1 MVINPH
7 KATDLCLLVDDDPDI
22 LPLLERTLKKDFGI
36 HSIKTNSINEAIQ
49 FIKTVPFALC
59 LTDMQLPYEYNGKFQ
74 EDGGIQIV
82 NALRQHAPE
91 TPIIVMTAY
100 ASLESTVQSLKE
112 GAFDYISKPISIIK
126 LRHTVSNALQA
137 TTSTFVENTEKR
149 EYVANNLIGDSLVIR
164 KLRAQLET
172 IAYAQIPVHITGESG
187 VGKEVVARVIH
198 RLSPCADKPFIAVN
212 CSAISSDLMESEF
225 FGHRKGSFT
234 GAEKH
239 KEGLFQAADG
249 GILFLD
255 EIGDLPQSMQ
265 AKLLRAIQEKKIRPV
280 GSNQEI
286 PIDVRILSAT
296 HRDLEALVKDGTFRG
311 DLLYRIKVIELRVP
325 PLRDRIEDIP
335 LLASKILSEIS
346 RDFGLYSD
354 FTLDPLA
361 VGVLK
366 TYPFFGNVRELRNI
380 LERAAAVCQSSQ
392 ISLED
397 LELPAHNVVE
407 LPARQVEPI
416 LSNESID
423 SDLML
428 DELGISAN
436 SQSEPEDR
444 DAALNELLKKY
455 ASMQLDEFLTEMEKA
470 KISYAIEHNDK
481 NLTTAAKTL
490 GLSRSALRYR
500 ITRYGLNVKDSDE

>member
-1 MVINPH
+1 MATNSH
-7 KATDLCLLVDDDPDI
+7 KTLPLCLLVDDAPDI
-22 LPLLERTLKKDFGI
+22 LHMLALTLKKDLGI
-36 HSIKTNSINEAIQ
+36 RSLKASSIHEALQ
-49 FIKTVPFALC
+49 FIETVPFTLC
-59 LTDMQLPYEYNGKFQ
+59 LTDMQLPSEPGGRFQ
-74 EDGGIQIV
+74 EDGGIQII
-82 NALRQHAPE
+82 NALHQKNPE

-112 GAFDYISKPISIIK
+112 GAFDYISKPLSIVK

-137 TTSTFVENTEKR
+137 TTSTFAENTEKR
-149 EYVANNLIGDSLVIR
+149 EYVVNNLIGDSLVIR

-172 IAYAQIPVHITGESG
+172 VAYAQIPVHITGESG

-212 CSAISSDLMESEF
+212 CSAISSELVESEF

-265 AKLLRAIQEKKIRPV
+265 GKLLRAIQEKKIRPV

-286 PIDVRILSAT
+286 PIEVRILSAT
-296 HRDLEALVKDGTFRG
+296 HRDLDALVKEGTFRG

-325 PLRDRIEDIP
+325 PLRDRVEDIP
-335 LLASKILSEIS
+335 LLANKILSQIS
-346 RDFGLYSD
+346 QDFGLYSD
-354 FTLDPLA
+354 FTLDPIA
-361 VGVLK
+361 IEVLK
-366 TYPFFGNVRELRNI
+366 TYPFPGNVRELRNI

-397 LELPAHNVVE
+397 LELPLEDDDKSFDIIENPPS
-407 LPARQVEPI
+407 LPKIAPATTPAGNKLEI
-416 LSNESID
+416 LSE
-423 SDLML
+423 
-428 DELGISAN
+428 
-436 SQSEPEDR
+436 EDTV
-444 DAALNELLKKY
+444 LNELLQKY
-455 ASMQLDEFLTEMEKA
+455 APMQLDEFLTAMEIA
-470 KISYAIEHNDK
+470 KINYAINHNDG
-481 NLTTAAKTL
+481 NLTNAAKTL

-500 ITRYGLNVKDSDE
+500 ITRYGLKVKDSDD